1 MNNLQTMATTLQ
13 EWMNDVTIIFPV
25 NKSLDYSSQIQTVTT
40 CRGKIEQA
48 EALIKDASVEFNN
61 TLPVLMSGMVTE
73 CNEQFN
79 LYEKADSALGYM
91 EQVLYEAQQVAVV
104 ESITGHEIDY
114 QPDDCTEQ
122 VMILDDVAYRQMEL
136 IQECNES
143 LELLY
148 IPNDKEV

>member
-1 MNNLQTMATTLQ
+1 MATTLA
-13 EWMNDVTIIFPV
+13 EWMNDVTLLFPV

-73 CNEQFN
+73 CNEQFD
-79 LYEKADSALGYM
+79 LYEQADSALGYM

-114 QPDDCTEQ
+114 TPDECAEQ
-122 VMILDDVAYRQMEL
+122 VMILDMVAYRQNDL
-136 IQECNES
+136 IHECNES